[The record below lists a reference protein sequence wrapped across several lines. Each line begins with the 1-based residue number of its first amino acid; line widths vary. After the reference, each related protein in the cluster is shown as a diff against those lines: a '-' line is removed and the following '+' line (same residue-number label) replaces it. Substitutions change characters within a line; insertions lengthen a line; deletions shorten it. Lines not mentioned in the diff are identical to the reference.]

1 MRHWVVVSRPWRI
14 AGYAGLGLA
23 LAVGALVAAAAMFE
37 PRTRE
42 QVASRIAESL
52 AARAAIA
59 RGDLALVRGRLD
71 LRGLTARREDAAGTL
86 AVDVAA
92 LRCELPPLGLALI
105 DRDCRTLALS
115 GARLVASSL
124 AVFQIRTPR
133 RSPLVAG
140 RVVIEDAQLAL
151 APSAAPPEF
160 GRIALTIAHAEA
172 GATIFRTPLSWLFA
186 LRELEAA
193 IELPAGITIAV
204 SYRAG
209 VLRVWGA
216 LLGATPVTV
225 PVALP
230 IVDPAEGPGGEVAR
244 LAAFGKDVAAR
255 LFERRAADWLQSTL
269 GR

>member
-1 MRHWVVVSRPWRI
+1 VRHWAVVSRPWRI

-23 LAVGALVAAAAMFE
+23 LAVGTLVAAAAVFE

-59 RGDLALVRGRLD
+59 QGDLALVRGRLD

-115 GARLVASSL
+115 GTRVAVSSL

-151 APSAAPPEF
+151 APSEL

-193 IELPAGITIAV
+193 IELPPGITFAV

-209 VLRVWGA
+209 MLRVSGA
-216 LLGATPVTV
+216 LLGATSVAV

-255 LFERRAADWLQSTL
+255 LFERRAADWLESTL